1 MTTASPPRRPGTA
14 LVGRA
19 GFPQLL
25 RAEWTKLRTV
35 RRWGLTL
42 LAAVVVT
49 VLISLFS
56 ATSSGIETTGG
67 GGGGGSPAPTGPGG
81 VSIRDDFTFVHRPLT
96 GDGSVTARVTGP
108 TGEQPRRAPE
118 WAKAGVLIKESTD
131 PGSEYAALMVTAG
144 HGVRLQSEFIR
155 DVAGGAASAATPH
168 WLRLVRSGAT
178 VTAYESADG
187 RTWHEVGTVRLGTSA
202 EAVQVGLFVAS
213 PNAQSMERKFGNV
226 SASDQ
231 PSRSSARFDEV
242 TAKGATGGDWRLTD
256 VGQPSGDGQP
266 TGGGQPSGDGHS
278 SGGGQPT
285 DAGQPIGA
293 AQPSGAGQPTRAEQP
308 TRDGQPTDAG
318 QPTGDE
324 QPSDAEQPTGP
335 GQPSGGGQGEL
346 RRAGGEFTVTGSG
359 DIAPGTPM
367 QPDLVA
373 ASLNGSQLSLVLVA
387 ALGVLFITAEYRRGM
402 IRTTFAVSPRRGR
415 VLLAKAVV
423 IGAVT
428 FVTGLVACL
437 LSYLLSMPA
446 LRAGGH
452 KPPLFPEFSLT
463 DGPVLR
469 AVIGTAALL
478 ALIAV
483 LALGLGALL
492 RNTAAAITT
501 VVVVIVLPL
510 VLVSMVPLGL
520 SQWLQRLT
528 PVAGFAI
535 QQTTPRYDQVAAL
548 CLPED
553 GCYPQGAWTGFG
565 TLAAYAVV
573 VLGLAVWRVRRRD
586 A

>member
-1 MTTASPPRRPGTA
+1 MTTVSPPRRPGTA
-14 LVGRA
+14 LVGRD

-56 ATSSGIETTGG
+56 ASSSGIETTRGG
-67 GGGGGSPAPTGPGG
+67 GEGGSPAPTGPGG
-81 VSIRDDFTFVHRPLT
+81 VSIRDDFTFVHRTLT
-96 GDGSVTARVTGP
+96 GDGAITARVTGP
-108 TGEQPRRAPE
+108 TGEQPREAPE

-131 PGSEYAALMVTAG
+131 PGSDYAAVMVTAG
-144 HGVRLQSEFIR
+144 HGVRLQSEFVR
-155 DVAGGAASAATPH
+155 DVAGGAASATTPH
-168 WLRLVRSGAT
+168 WLRLVREDAT

-187 RTWHEVGTVRLGTSA
+187 RTWHKVGTARLGTSA

-213 PNAQSMERKFGNV
+213 PDTRSMERRFGNV
-226 SASDQ
+226 SVSDE
-231 PSRSSARFDEV
+231 PSRSSGRFDEV
-242 TAKGATGGDWRLTD
+242 TVKGAVGGDWRLTD
-256 VGQPSGDGQP
+256 VGRPN
-266 TGGGQPSGDGHS
+266 
-278 SGGGQPT
+278 GGGQPT
-285 DAGQPIGA
+285 G
-293 AQPSGAGQPTRAEQP
+293 
-308 TRDGQPTDAG
+308 DGQPAG
-318 QPTGDE
+318 P
-324 QPSDAEQPTGP
+324 EQPTGA
-335 GQPSGGGQGEL
+335 GQGEL
-346 RRAGGEFTVTGSG
+346 RRAGGAFTVTGSG

-373 ASLNGSQLSLVLVA
+373 TSLNGSQLSLVLVA

-402 IRTTFAVSPRRGR
+402 IRTTFVVSPRRGR

-428 FVTGLVACL
+428 FVTGLVASF

-446 LRAGGH
+446 LRDSGH

-469 AVIGTAALL
+469 AVFGTAALL

-510 VLVSMVPLGL
+510 ILVSMVPLGL

-535 QQTTPRYDQVAAL
+535 QETTPHYDQVASR

-565 TLAAYAVV
+565 TLAAYVVV
-573 VLGLAVWRVRRRD
+573 VLGVAVWRVRKRD